1 MSSSLERMLLATGLL
16 VVLAGATPA
25 TAAVNKCVDAQG
37 NVSFTDRPC
46 GKDEKKQEIETQAP
60 VRQSADAPRDP
71 STHFKQQMQDFND
84 AFAVKLRDLKARC
97 NNGDKEAC
105 KDAICARLHTEGPSP
120 SVYRECSMAEGYAST
135 NVWAQ
140 TSKVS
145 FDGSMSTSVSVV
157 CLVNPEKLT
166 LGGNTVTIYHHLRLA
181 KSNHA
186 NAFHERE
193 RWSASVYQEGP
204 DFATWE
210 EAADGICKST
220 KAKG

>member
-1 MSSSLERMLLATGLL
+1 MSSFFVRLVLATGLL
-16 VVLAGATPA
+16 VVLAGTMPA

-60 VRQSADAPRDP
+60 VRQSEDAPRDP
-71 STHFKQQMQDFND
+71 ATHFKRQMQDFND

-97 NNGDKEAC
+97 DNGDQKAC
-105 KDAICARLHTEGPSP
+105 KDVICSRLITEGQSP
-120 SVYRECSMAEGYAST
+120 SAYRECSMAEGYAST

-145 FDGSMSTSVSVV
+145 FDGSMSTSVGVV
-157 CLVNPEKLT
+157 CLVNPET
-166 LGGNTVTIYHHLRLA
+166 FNLGGKTTTLYHHLNLR

-193 RWSASVYQEGP
+193 RWSASLYSAGP

-210 EAADGICKST
+210 EAADGICKG
-220 KAKG
+220 AKKK